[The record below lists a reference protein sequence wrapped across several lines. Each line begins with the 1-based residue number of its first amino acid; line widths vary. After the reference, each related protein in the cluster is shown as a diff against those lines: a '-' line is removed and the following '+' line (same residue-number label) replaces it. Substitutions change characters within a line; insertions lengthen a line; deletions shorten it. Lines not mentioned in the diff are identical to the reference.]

1 MKSTL
6 SNFVIIILSL
16 LILTIINASNLNAQA
31 ISGSRPK
38 FEPRFIVD
46 MPTAGVISKGNY
58 SINGN
63 LYANGGVAA
72 NFTFGVFTNFNLGL
86 SWATNNL
93 IGNANIVNQKLP
105 GINLAY
111 RISDEK
117 LEFPAFTLGVNT
129 QGKSEYIESNDRFEA
144 YSPGV
149 YIVTSKNFNSFMGEN
164 ALHFGVNYSFEPKPE
179 VRKVNAFVGFE
190 QTLGEYISINA
201 EYNLLTNEVDNDI
214 YKKGKGLLNTS
225 IVISPTSNFSFNLQF
240 RDLLKSRKNNN
251 GISRI
256 IGIELFNKL

>member
-6 SNFVIIILSL
+6 SNFKIIICSL
-16 LILTIINASNLNAQA
+16 LLLTISNASNLNAQA
-31 ISGSRPK
+31 ISGSKPK

-93 IGNANIVNQKLP
+93 IGNENIVNQKLP

-111 RISDEK
+111 RILDEK
-117 LEFPAFTLGVNT
+117 LEFPAITLGVNT
-129 QGKSEYIESNDRFEA
+129 QGKSEYIESNDRFEV

-149 YIVTSKNFNSFMGEN
+149 HIVTSKNFNSFMGEN